1 MKVNPQINT
10 TSATVEIFKTNVT
23 HNQLANKIVADFKQ
37 LYPEYRINF
46 DLEDCDKV
54 LRIESY
60 TGIDILGIL
69 NYGSLNNLEINLIDY

>member
-1 MKVNPQINT
+1 MKVNEHIKVIE
-10 TSATVEIFKTNVT
+10 SIVKIFKTNVSKEY
-23 HNQLANKIVADFKQ
+23 LANRIIADLNQ
-37 LYPEYRINF
+37 LYPNYRINF

-69 NYGSLNNLEINLIDY
+69 NYGNLNNLKINLIDY